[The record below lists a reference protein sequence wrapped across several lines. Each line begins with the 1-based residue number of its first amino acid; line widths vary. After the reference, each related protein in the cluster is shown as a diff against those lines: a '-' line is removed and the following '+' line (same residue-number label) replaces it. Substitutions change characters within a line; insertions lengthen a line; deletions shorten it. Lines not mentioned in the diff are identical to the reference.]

1 MVPPAKSSPSEKSL
15 DLLETNPLDSP
26 TFGLGGIGLS
36 RGVSIAHKSVLN
48 YPSGDIH
55 YVASPERIDRDSSAS
70 LGRDFHRSSSAVGE
84 YNLPGC
90 RESDLGD
97 TNLGTVLES
106 FVPFIKEVQ
115 SHITLT
121 TYKGRSVYHRPEPD
135 GRAGSLGSLVGVSRK
150 EYTSSKGL
158 GLETS
163 LIKTR
168 SVRKKKETSGLITE
182 GTHLP
187 IIFEI
192 GALRGLKSIARVK
205 S

>member
-1 MVPPAKSSPSEKSL
+1 L
-15 DLLETNPLDSP
+15 FL
-26 TFGLGGIGLS
+26 
-36 RGVSIAHKSVLN
+36 RGDVRIFRPIAHKSVLN
-48 YPSGDIH
+48 YPSDDLH
-55 YVASPERIDRDSSAS
+55 SVASPERIDRDSSAS
-70 LGRDFHRSSSAVGE
+70 PGRDFHRSSSAVGE

-97 TNLGTVLES
+97 TDLGTVLES
-106 FVPFIKEVQ
+106 LVPSIKEVQ
-115 SHITLT
+115 SPITLT

-135 GRAGSLGSLVGVSRK
+135 GGAGSSGSLVGVSGK
-150 EYTSSKGL
+150 EYTWSKGL

-168 SVRKKKETSGLITE
+168 SARKKKETSGLITE

-187 IIFEI
+187 VISET
-192 GALRGLKSIARVK
+192 GALRGLKSLAREK